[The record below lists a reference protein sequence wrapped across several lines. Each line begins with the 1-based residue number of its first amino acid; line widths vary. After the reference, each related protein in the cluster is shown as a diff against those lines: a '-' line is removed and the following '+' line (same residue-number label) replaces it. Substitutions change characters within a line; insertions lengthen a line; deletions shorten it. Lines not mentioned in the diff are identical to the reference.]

1 MQNIKLILLVT
12 FFLLV
17 AGTGTMFPQKQKKEK
32 KAQTTESTLQK
43 MVLADDEKRL
53 FDYYFYEAMNA
64 KAIENYDSMFD
75 YLNYCLQI
83 DSTNANVLYEM
94 GNIYNLLGN
103 KNRALEYYRKT
114 VGFDCDNVYYA
125 SAMAVLCLE
134 LEQYTEAISLY
145 KQIVAKNPDR
155 MDLYLY
161 LSEAYRMDGDIPKA
175 IEALNKI
182 EQLSGLNER
191 ISLQKFQLYSVINE
205 KDKAYAE
212 MQKYIDKYPTEVNYL
227 LLLGGFYVYDKK
239 FKEAA
244 EVYAKAKKLDKDN
257 PLLITAMANYYE
269 QTGDKE
275 AAEEELHSALMN
287 PGIDADTKI
296 NIMAQYQRTLQ
307 QRKEGTEK
315 LNLLLDTLMAQ
326 YPQEPRFNL
335 MLGNLLLLQEKT
347 DEARFQ
353 FQIYAES
360 EPTNPYG
367 WEQLL
372 KAVPAD
378 SLDMSI
384 EVCRKAIEYAPG
396 SPLFYIYL
404 GDNYVAKEQHRNA
417 LDAYESGIEMTEP
430 DSDQNIYI
438 LSVFYGQIG
447 TVYHQMGNADSTY
460 LYYEK
465 ALEYN
470 PSNMFVLNNYSYFL
484 SVERKNLDKAEKM
497 SAITIKANPTEPTYL
512 DTYGWILFEQGAYS
526 MAKIYLENAVKYS
539 EEKGTTSAEVYEHY
553 GDVLYKLDNKEEA
566 LEYWKKAKGVGDSES
581 KTLDRKIETGTFV
594 TE

>member
-1 MQNIKLILLVT
+1 MQNIRSILFVT

-17 AGTGTMFPQKQKKEK
+17 AGTGMVFPQKQKNGK
-32 KAQTTESTLQK
+32 KAQTTESSPQR
-43 MVLADDEKRL
+43 MILADDEKRL
-53 FDYYFYEAMNA
+53 FNYYFYEAMNA

-94 GNIYNLLGN
+94 GNIHNLLGN
-103 KNRALEYYRKT
+103 KNRALEFYRKA
-114 VGFDCDNVYYA
+114 VGFDSDNAYYA
-125 SAMAVLCLE
+125 SAMAGLCLE
-134 LEQYTEAISLY
+134 LQQYTEAISLY
-145 KQIVAKNPDR
+145 KKIIAQNPDR

-161 LSEAYRMDGDIPKA
+161 LSESYRMDGDIPKA
-175 IEALNKI
+175 IEALNKL

-212 MQKYIDKYPTEVNYL
+212 VQKYIDKNPTEINYL
-227 LLLGGFYVYDKK
+227 LLLGGLYVYDKR

-244 EVYAKAKKLDKDN
+244 EVYAKARKIDEDN

-269 QTGDKE
+269 QTGDKA
-275 AAEEELHSALMN
+275 AAEEELHTALLN

-296 NIMAQYQRTLQ
+296 NIVAQYQRTLQ
-307 QRKEGTEK
+307 QRKEDTEK
-315 LNLLLDTLMAQ
+315 LNLLLDTLMTQ

-353 FQIYAES
+353 FQVYAES

-378 SLDMSI
+378 SIDMSI
-384 EVCRKAIEYAPG
+384 RICQKAIEYVPEG
-396 SPLFYIYL
+396 SLFHIYL
-404 GDNYVAKEQHRNA
+404 GDNYVAKEQYRKA
-417 LDAYESGIEMTEP
+417 LDAYESGIEATEP

-447 TVYHQMGNADSTY
+447 TVYHQMGNTDSTY

-465 ALEYN
+465 SLQYN

-512 DTYGWILFEQGAYS
+512 DTYGWILFEQGAYP

-539 EEKGTTSAEVYEHY
+539 EEEGTTSAEVYEHY
-553 GDVLYKLDNKEEA
+553 GDVLYKLDDKEQA
-566 LEYWKKAKGVGDSES
+566 LKYWEKAKAKGDSES
-581 KTLDRKIETGTFV
+581 KTLDKKIETGTFV